1 MEQLASFLKRFQTEP
16 AADAYRYLGC
26 HRLEDGSG
34 YVFRVWAPHAA
45 AVHVVGDFNFWN
57 AEDLPM
63 RKLDGGV
70 WEAVS
75 AYAKEGQAYKYCVQ
89 GRSGRTVYKTDP
101 YGNRCCA
108 LPETSSIIDPPDGF
122 CWHDSAY
129 RARMAKQSAI
139 RRPVNIY
146 EVHAGSWKR
155 HDDGSYLSYEEL
167 AAELDPLCQ
176 GHGLYPYRAPA
187 ASWNTPT
194 TRRGAI
200 RSPATSLRPTA
211 TGRRSSSCS
220 SSTLAIRRASA

>member
-75 AYAKEGQAYKYCVQ
+75 AYAKEGQAYK
-89 GRSGRTVYKTDP
+89 
-101 YGNRCCA
+101 
-108 LPETSSIIDPPDGF
+108 
-122 CWHDSAY
+122 
-129 RARMAKQSAI
+129 
-139 RRPVNIY
+139 
-146 EVHAGSWKR
+146 
-155 HDDGSYLSYEEL
+155 
-167 AAELDPLCQ
+167 
-176 GHGLYPYRAPA
+176 
-187 ASWNTPT
+187 
-194 TRRGAI
+194 
-200 RSPATSLRPTA
+200 
-211 TGRRSSSCS
+211 
-220 SSTLAIRRASA
+220 